1 MKEAI
6 GGTWLFGL
14 TITFIALFTTF
25 VSVTTNYSICYKIK
39 DEIISTIE
47 RKRGVNADTVRVINT
62 YLNGLGYR
70 TYGSCPADSNCW
82 LPFRVDQ
89 SEPADDV
96 TKANYCIAM
105 HGIVYDIQT
114 VNSSGELVDSGI
126 LNGALGHP
134 NQAYYEVAVFFK
146 IEWPILNK
154 FFQIR
159 IDGET
164 SIIYLNKDFPK
175 FSQCRN

>member
-25 VSVTTNYSICYKIK
+25 VSVTTNYSRCYKIK

-154 FFQIR
+154 FFQIISLVTLR
-159 IDGET
+159 IFYTIQD
-164 SIIYLNKDFPK
+164 YYF
-175 FSQCRN
+175 